1 MICCRLMRR
10 LKLPDVVQYAWAAS
24 DAGFLT
30 LLQSTSP
37 RKGQYGAGPLLVG
50 YPLLIVAS
58 GQFFRV
64 RLVTFMTAAC
74 LLAYGV
80 LVLIGREPVI
90 QTQYTLI
97 YAAALGVIGLVV
109 GYQAYRVRIL
119 SAYFQKD
126 DRFERSS

>member
-1 MICCRLMRR
+1 
-10 LKLPDVVQYAWAAS
+10 VAAAE
-24 DAGFLT
+24 AGFLSFLIFMT
-30 LLQSTSP
+30 P
-37 RKGQYGAGPLLVG
+37 VEKGQYGAGPLLVG

-64 RLVTFMTAAC
+64 RLVTFMTVAC

-80 LVLIGREPVI
+80 LVAIGREPII
-90 QTQYTLI
+90 QPQYTLI
-97 YAAALGVIGLVV
+97 YAAVLGVIGFVV

-126 DRFERSS
+126 DRPQR